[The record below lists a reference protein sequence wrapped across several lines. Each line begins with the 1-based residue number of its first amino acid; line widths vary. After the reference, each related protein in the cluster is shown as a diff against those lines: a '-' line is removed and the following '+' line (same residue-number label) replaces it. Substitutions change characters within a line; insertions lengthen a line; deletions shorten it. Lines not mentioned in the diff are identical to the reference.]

1 MKKILLTLLLAST
14 LALPV
19 SIANASEDTN
29 SLIAQAEVVNPE
41 GFLDSDNNPANL
53 NEDRDGFLNDSTVD
67 VLKKFQEQSGFRSFG
82 GLTNE
87 NAVQQDGLDNL
98 TGIIYT
104 VIDIIKYVVGILAS
118 LAIMISLVQLIT
130 AGAEKSEEEYGKV
143 KDNIMYAIIS
153 VIVIIAI
160 EFFFQRV
167 FVVGSETFLDSTT
180 AAQRFATIGA
190 GELRGI
196 YNFIS
201 AAIGTIAVFMI
212 VIAGF
217 RMVANAGN
225 EEAEGKLKTQVI
237 YSVLGLILVALS
249 EFVVKDIVFVNG
261 GTSFNLDTG
270 LRLIVTMTNFIS
282 GFIGFLAFLSFI
294 YAGYLYVVSGV
305 AEDNTEK
312 VKNIFKA
319 GVIGIVVAASAFA
332 VVNTVIRLDSSS
344 APEVLQNQLD
354 TVAK

>member
-1 MKKILLTLLLAST
+1 MKKIFLTLLIALN
-14 LALPV
+14 LVLPV
-19 SIANASEDTN
+19 GIAYAEEPTDGAT
-29 SLIAQAEVVNPE
+29 QADVVNPE
-41 GFLDSDNNPANL
+41 GFLDSENNPANL
-53 NEDRDGFLNDSTVD
+53 EEDRNGFLNDSTVE
-67 VLKKFQEQSGFRSFG
+67 VLKQFQEQTGFRSFG

-87 NAVQQDGLDNL
+87 NAIQEEGLDNL

-130 AGAEKSEEEYGKV
+130 AGSQKSEEEYGKV
-143 KDNIMYAIIS
+143 KDNIFYSIVAVITIIS
-153 VIVIIAI
+153 IQ
-160 EFFFQRV
+160 FFFERV
-167 FVVGSETFLDSTT
+167 FVVGPESFLDSTT

-190 GELRGI
+190 GEIRGI

-201 AAIGTIAVFMI
+201 AAIASIAVFML
-212 VIAGF
+212 VFSGF
-217 RMVANAGN
+217 RMVANAGD
-225 EEAEGKLKTQVI
+225 EEAEAKLKTQVI

-249 EFVVKDIVFVNG
+249 EFVVKDIVFTNG

-270 LRLIVTMTNFIS
+270 LKLIVTMTNFIS

-305 AEDNTEK
+305 TEDNTEK
-312 VKNIFKA
+312 VKNIFTA
-319 GVIGIVVAASAFA
+319 GVIGIIVAASAFA